1 MSLRT
6 LDSTWTSP
14 LPLNAPQQVP
24 WTRLG
29 NAIGWPVAIFLVIH
43 RLVVLAWTGSP
54 TDDFTTVQAAARRFV
69 ERVPVYDEIYHHVDP
84 HYLYNPGATL
94 LLSPLGIVADPDV
107 IRPWFILANAIAII
121 VALAILTRMVGY
133 RLSSPLFPISIALA
147 FLTES
152 VTSTLVFSNI
162 NGILLLA
169 LVGFLWLFLNRRSWL
184 AGIVLGLAIVVKP
197 MFLPLLF
204 LPLVKLDWKALIG
217 GIAVP
222 VLLNVIAWPLT
233 PGASAYRTEL
243 VPYLGETRDY
253 ANSSLAG
260 FAVYF
265 GMPGWLEWALW
276 IFLAACVAVAVLGLA
291 RFRHTDELL
300 WATTSAAVLLTGVF
314 LLSSLGQAYY
324 SMMLFPAMFTAV
336 SRVSLF
342 HNPMAWVGA
351 VLCLA
356 PATWYS
362 PHFPTTGTWLTTF
375 LPMVGW
381 ATLLI
386 AAATWVVLVSRQ
398 QKMQGANHGELP
410 RMDRG
415 TVAREA

>member
-1 MSLRT
+1 MTLQR
-6 LDSTWTSP
+6 LDSAWSAPT
-14 LPLNAPQQVP
+14 PLNGPASVP
-24 WTRLG
+24 WHRVG
-29 NAIGWPVAIFLVIH
+29 NAIGWPVAIFLVTH
-43 RLVVLAWTGSP
+43 RLVVLAWTGSA
-54 TDDFTTVQAAARRFV
+54 TDDFTTVQTAARRFV
-69 ERVPVYDEIYHHVDP
+69 ERVPVYDEIYHHVNP

-94 LLSPLGIVADPDV
+94 LLSPLGLVADSDV
-107 IRPWFILANAIAII
+107 IRPWFILLNAVAII
-121 VALAILTRMVGY
+121 AALAILTRMVGH

-152 VTSTLVFSNI
+152 VTNTLVFSNI

-169 LVGFLWLFLNRRSWL
+169 LVGFLWLLLHRRSWA

-204 LPLVKLDWKALIG
+204 LPLVKLDWKALLG

-222 VLLNVIAWPLT
+222 VLLNLVAWPLT
-233 PGASAYRTEL
+233 PGAGEYTTKL

-260 FAVYF
+260 FAEYF
-265 GMPGWLEWALW
+265 GMPAWFEWALW

-300 WATTSAAVLLTGVF
+300 WATTTAALLLTGVF

-324 SMMLFPAMFTAV
+324 SMMLFPAMFTV
-336 SRVSLF
+336 VQRVSLF
-342 HNPMAWVGA
+342 HNPMAWVAA

-362 PHFPTTGTWLTTF
+362 PNFPMVGTWLTTF

-381 ATLLI
+381 AALLI
-386 AAATWVVLVSRQ
+386 VGATWVVLVSRQ
-398 QKMQGANHGELP
+398 QKAQGVNHGQLS
-410 RMDRG
+410 RLDRG
-415 TVAREA
+415 TMAREA